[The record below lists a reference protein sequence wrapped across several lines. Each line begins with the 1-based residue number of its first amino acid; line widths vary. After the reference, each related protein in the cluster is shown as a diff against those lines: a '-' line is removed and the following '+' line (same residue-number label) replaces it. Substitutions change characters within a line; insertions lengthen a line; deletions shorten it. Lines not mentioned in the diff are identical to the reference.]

1 MGLVKHPRTAAA
13 LAAAAF
19 VLAAGVAPA
28 AAAPAA
34 RPSNTALPGC
44 GEHDAVRR
52 ALRTL
57 ADGDHLAG
65 AAVEVT
71 DPVCGRWS
79 DATGTADLDTGRPM
93 TARDR
98 LRVGSVTKTFTA
110 TVVLQLAAEHRID
123 PEAPIDRYVPGLIS
137 GNGYDGRRITVR
149 QLLQHTSGLPDYL
162 DSLDWAHPERL
173 RYHHFEPRELITRA
187 LGMPHPITPAGSSF
201 HYATTN
207 YLAAG
212 LIIEKVTGRSAE
224 SEITRRIIRPLG
236 LRDTSWPGDDPHL
249 HGPHSHSY
257 WVPEQAAGRT
267 DGTDWN
273 MTFAGTGGALVSS
286 PADLEHFFAALLG
299 GRLLPPAQLAAM
311 QDTVAADPD
320 RLWPGAR
327 YGLGLISS
335 PLRCGGVW
343 WGHAGTVPGGHRAL
357 GAVGPGGRRVA
368 VALTQVPSTERAEE
382 EFRGVVE
389 AALCEGRRPD
399 RAPTTPARTD
409 SVRTA
414 PAQTDSARTT
424 PARTASA
431 GTALVRT
438 APILTTPIRTTSAR
452 TTSDRTTEGDSA

>member
-13 LAAAAF
+13 AVAGAF
-19 VLAAGVAPA
+19 VLAAAVTPASASAP
-28 AAAPAA
+28 AAPAA
-34 RPSNTALPGC
+34 RSATSASPGC
-44 GEHDAVRR
+44 GEHSALRQ

-57 ADGDHLAG
+57 AAGDHLPG
-65 AAVEVT
+65 AAVDVT

-79 DATGTADLDTGRPM
+79 DATGTADLATGRPM

-98 LRVGSVTKTFTA
+98 LRAGSVTKTFTA
-110 TVVLQLAAEHRID
+110 TVVLQLAAEHRLD
-123 PEAPIDRYVPGLIS
+123 PQAPVDRYLPGLIS
-137 GNGYDGRRITVR
+137 GNGYDGRKISVR

-162 DSLDWAHPERL
+162 DAADWDHPEQL
-173 RYHHFEPRELITRA
+173 RYRHFEPRDLIARA
-187 LGMPHPITPAGSSF
+187 LRLPPPDRPAGSAF

-224 SEITRRIIRPLG
+224 SEITRRIIGPLA

-249 HGPHSHSY
+249 RGPHSHSY
-257 WVPEQAAGRT
+257 WVPEESGGRV

-273 MTFAGTGGALVSS
+273 MTFGGTGGALVSS
-286 PADLEHFFAALLG
+286 PADLERFFGALLG
-299 GRLLPPAQLAAM
+299 GRLLPPAQLSLM

-368 VALTQVPSTERAEE
+368 VVLTQVPSTEQAEE
-382 EFRGVVE
+382 AFRDVID
-389 AALCEGRRPD
+389 AALCEHRPPD
-399 RAPTTPARTD
+399 RAHPASTHRIEGH
-409 SVRTA
+409 
-414 PAQTDSARTT
+414 SA
-424 PARTASA
+424 
-431 GTALVRT
+431 
-438 APILTTPIRTTSAR
+438 
-452 TTSDRTTEGDSA
+452 